1 MIVKESVKFDLP
13 PGASGSYGEDYMVRI
28 SKKSAQRL
36 MGEVYNNGGLPIKI
50 PQPGY
55 EIVLKTTRSSFGFRN
70 ELTIQNLYGNY
81 YLASATNDKI
91 YWPSEFGVTV
101 HYLP

>member
-36 MGEVYNNGGLPIKI
+36 MDETFINIGLFRI
-50 PQPGY
+50 PKPGY
-55 EIVLKTTRSSFGFRN
+55 GVVLKTTRSSLGFIN
-70 ELTIQNLYGNY
+70 QLTLQNLYGNY

-91 YWPSEFGVTV
+91 YWPREFGVTV